1 MTFQNRE
8 LGVLEAFDRA
18 VDGSAF
24 DAEDESLLT
33 GFAASAAMAVATAQ
47 TMAEARLRDSIEIA
61 ERERARWRRNGRP
74 PDATNLIDHGESQE
88 DRGRVA

>member
-1 MTFQNRE
+1 MPRLAGALGRLGLQADAALLVPMTFQNRA
-8 LGVLEAFDRA
+8 LGVLAAFDRA

-61 ERERARWRRNGRP
+61 ERERARWR
-74 PDATNLIDHGESQE
+74 A
-88 DRGRVA
+88 